1 MTGTSVIL
9 VVVAVAA
16 FFIFRRIAKLPSR
29 YERNPRKLSAWNSLD
44 QGIDPTLSL
53 ENETSEE
60 EK

>member
-1 MTGTSVIL
+1 MTGASVLL
-9 VVVAVAA
+9 VVGVA